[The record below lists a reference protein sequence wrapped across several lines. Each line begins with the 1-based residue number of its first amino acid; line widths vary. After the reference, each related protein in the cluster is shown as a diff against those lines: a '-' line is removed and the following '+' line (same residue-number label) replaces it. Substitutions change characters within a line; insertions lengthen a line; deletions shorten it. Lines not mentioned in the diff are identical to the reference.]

1 MSHCESA
8 LERLSALLE
17 FSLNSLPRP
26 YGRVFVRHVVLRYP
40 LRTLRGLWAHCL
52 TFRAG
57 QREYRLLFRDDDDA
71 FVERAA
77 GDGERLLVGTGFC
90 QKPRHLNGKGYDCPA
105 GRFNH
110 DCLYLAS
117 LDLDSSSAEQIHSA
131 CLDCSV
137 RVLGHAALEAGAS
150 FVVLTSALDIAHDV
164 LLPALEKRRFARVLF
179 AVCPYSVEPMSLAL
193 LTCGVGGY
201 VFRYHTGFCTNYAQ
215 WLRADGGDK
224 PERTTLSRASST
236 RLTGLLKAIAA
247 RRLLSGCARPTRYEQ
262 VDHVFRPCW

>member
-17 FSLNSLPRP
+17 FSFKSLPRP
-26 YGRVFVRHVVLRYP
+26 YGLVFVRHVVLRHP
-40 LRTLRGLWAHCL
+40 LRTLRGLWMYCL

-57 QREYRLLFRDDDDA
+57 QSEYRLLFPDDDA
-71 FVERAA
+71 FVEHTA

-90 QKPRHLNGKGYDCPA
+90 QKPRHLNGKGYDCPV

-110 DCLYLAS
+110 DCLYLS
-117 LDLDSSSAEQIHSA
+117 NLDLNSSGAEQIHSA

-150 FVVLTSALDIAHDV
+150 FVVLTSALDIARDV
-164 LLPALEKRRFARVLF
+164 LLPALEERRFARVLF

-193 LTCGVGGY
+193 LTCGMGGY

-224 PERTTLSRASST
+224 PERTTLSTSST
-236 RLTGLLKAIAA
+236 ATLIDVLKAIAA
-247 RRLLSGCARPTRYEQ
+247 RRLLSGRVRPTHYEQ